1 MNKKISRAF
10 ISVSDK
16 TGLIQLAKKL
26 VEQKVEII
34 ASDGTAAHLKASGI
48 ATKSVEQVT
57 GFAQVLDGRV
67 KTLHPNIHAAI
78 LADLDQSSD
87 LEDLKTLGI
96 TPIDLVV
103 INFYDASKFDIGGPA
118 AVRAGVKNSKH
129 VALLT
134 DPAQY
139 PEFIEKL
146 AQGFDQSQRDSWAK
160 DALLKVANYD
170 LAILSKLGQPL
181 RYGENPHQSAVVVG
195 DKLIAGAKILSGKE
209 MSYNNYVDADA
220 AWKTVNCYTEPTIAF
235 IKHSIACGIASAPT
249 LSKAFES
256 SLASDPISAFGGV
269 IAANQLVDKEVA
281 TLVIENFY
289 EVLIAP
295 GYSDE
300 ALKLL
305 KSKENLRVVQISPDQ
320 SGSVEL
326 KQILGGFLFQQ
337 PDQLDQARDDF
348 EMWKLVA
355 GAGVEKYQ
363 IADLSFAWRA
373 VKNIRS
379 NAIVIAKNQAT
390 VGIGMGQTN
399 RVDSVK
405 NAINRAGDR
414 AQGAVVASDGFF
426 PFADSIQLLIEAGVC
441 AIVQPG
447 GSIKDDE
454 VIQACKNA
462 NISMYV
468 TGVRHFSH

>member
-16 TGLIQLAKKL
+16 TGLTQLAKKL
-26 VEQKVEII
+26 VEQEVEII

-78 LADLDQSSD
+78 LADLDQSSH

-96 TPIDLVV
+96 KPIDLVV

-134 DPAQY
+134 DPTQY

-160 DALLKVANYD
+160 DALLKIANYD

-220 AWKTVNCYTEPTIAF
+220 AWKTVDCYTEPTIAF
-235 IKHSIACGIASAPT
+235 IKHSIPCGIASAPT

-300 ALKLL
+300 ALELL

-320 SGSVEL
+320 GGSVEL

-337 PDQLDQARDDF
+337 PDQLDQAGDDF
-348 EMWKLVA
+348 KMWKLVA
-355 GAGVEKYQ
+355 GADVEKSQ
-363 IADLSFAWRA
+363 ITDLSFGWRA

-390 VGIGMGQTN
+390 IGIGMGQTN

-405 NAINRAGDR
+405 NAIDRAGNRAK
-414 AQGAVVASDGFF
+414 GAVVASDGFF
-426 PFADSIQLLIEAGVC
+426 PFADSIQLLKQAGVC

>member
-26 VEQKVEII
+26 VEQEVEII

-78 LADLDQSSD
+78 LADLDQSSH

-96 TPIDLVV
+96 KPIDLVV

-134 DPAQY
+134 DPTQY

-220 AWKTVNCYTEPTIAF
+220 AWKTVNCYSEPTVAF
-235 IKHSIACGIASAPT
+235 IKHSIPCGIASAPT

-300 ALKLL
+300 ALELL

-320 SGSVEL
+320 GGSVEL

-337 PDQLDQARDDF
+337 PDQLDQAGDDF
-348 EMWKLVA
+348 KMWKLVA

-390 VGIGMGQTN
+390 IGIGMGQTN

-405 NAINRAGDR
+405 NAIDRAGNRAK
-414 AQGAVVASDGFF
+414 GAVVASDGFF
-426 PFADSIQLLIEAGVC
+426 PFADSIQLLKQAGVC

>member
-26 VEQKVEII
+26 VEQEVEII
-34 ASDGTAAHLKASGI
+34 ASDGTAAHLKAAGI
-48 ATKSVEQVT
+48 ATKSVERVT

-78 LADLDQSSD
+78 LANLDQSSH
-87 LEDLKTLGI
+87 LADLKTLGI
-96 TPIDLVV
+96 VPIDLVV

-146 AQGFDQSQRDSWAK
+146 VQGFDQSQRDRWAK

-170 LAILSKLGQPL
+170 LAILNKLGQPL
-181 RYGENPHQSAVVVG
+181 RYGENPHQKAVMVG
-195 DKLIAGAKILSGKE
+195 NKLIAGAKILSGKE

-235 IKHSIACGIASAPT
+235 IKHATPCGIASAPN
-249 LSKAFES
+249 LSKAFAS

-295 GYSDE
+295 DYSDE

-305 KSKENLRVVQISPDQ
+305 KSKDNLRVVQISQDQ
-320 SGSVEL
+320 GGSLEL

-337 PDQLDQARDDF
+337 PDQLDQTGDDF
-348 EMWKLVA
+348 KNWKLVA
-355 GAGVEKYQ
+355 GTDVEKSQ

-373 VKNIRS
+373 VKNIKS

-405 NAINRAGDR
+405 NAISRAGNR

-426 PFADSIQLLIEAGVC
+426 PFADSIQLLLDAGIS

-447 GSIKDDE
+447 GSIKDNE
-454 VIQACKNA
+454 VIQACENA
-462 NISMYV
+462 NISMYL

>member
-26 VEQKVEII
+26 VEQEVEII
-34 ASDGTAAHLKASGI
+34 ASDGTAAHLRTAGI
-48 ATKSVEQVT
+48 TTKSVEQVT

-78 LADLDQSSD
+78 LADLDQSSH
-87 LEDLKTLGI
+87 LADLKTLGI

-118 AVRAGVKNSKH
+118 AVRAGVKNSKR

-146 AQGFDQSQRDSWAK
+146 AQGFDQSQRDRWAK
-160 DALLKVANYD
+160 DALLKVSNYD

-220 AWKTVNCYTEPTIAF
+220 AWKTVICYTEPTIAF
-235 IKHSIACGIASAPT
+235 IKHSIPCGIASAPT

-281 TLVIENFY
+281 NLVIENFY

-295 GYSDE
+295 GYSNE

-320 SGSVEL
+320 GGPLEL

-337 PDQLDQARDDF
+337 PDQLDQSGDDF
-348 EMWKLVA
+348 KLWKLVA
-355 GAGVEKYQ
+355 GAGVEKSQ
-363 IADLSFAWRA
+363 IIDLSFAWRA

-390 VGIGMGQTN
+390 IGIGMGQTN

-414 AQGAVVASDGFF
+414 AKGTVLASDGFF
-426 PFADSIQLLIEAGVC
+426 PFTDSIQLLIEAGVS

>member
-1 MNKKISRAF
+1 MKKKISRAF

-26 VEQKVEII
+26 VEQEIDII

-48 ATKSVEQVT
+48 TTKSVEQVT

-78 LADLDQSSD
+78 LADLDQSSH

-103 INFYDASKFDIGGPA
+103 INFYDSSEFDIGGPA

-146 AQGFDQSQRDSWAK
+146 SQGFDQYQRDIWAK
-160 DALLKVANYD
+160 DALLKVSNYD

-181 RYGENPHQSAVVVG
+181 RYGENPHQKAVVVG

-220 AWKTVNCYTEPTIAF
+220 AWKTVICYTEPTIAF
-235 IKHSIACGIASAPT
+235 IKHAIPCGIASAPT
-249 LSKAFES
+249 LSEAFES

-269 IAANQLVDKEVA
+269 IAANQLINKEVA

-295 GYSDE
+295 GFSDE
-300 ALKLL
+300 ALRLL
-305 KSKENLRVVQISPDQ
+305 KSKENLRVIQIWQDQ
-320 SGSVEL
+320 GSSLEL
-326 KQILGGFLFQQ
+326 KQISGGFLFQQ
-337 PDQLDQARDDF
+337 SDHFDQPGDDF
-348 EMWKLVA
+348 KMWKLIA
-355 GAGVEKYQ
+355 GEGVKNSQ
-363 IADLSFAWRA
+363 ITDLSFAWRA

-379 NAIVIAKNQAT
+379 NAIVIVKDQAT
-390 VGIGMGQTN
+390 IGIGMGQTN

-405 NAINRAGDR
+405 NAIDRAGNRAK
-414 AQGAVVASDGFF
+414 GAVVASDGFF
-426 PFADSIQLLIEAGVC
+426 PFADSIHLLIAAGVC

-462 NISMYV
+462 NISMYA

>member
-26 VEQKVEII
+26 VEQEVEII

-78 LADLDQSSD
+78 LADLDQSSH

-96 TPIDLVV
+96 KPIDLVV

-134 DPAQY
+134 DPTQY

-195 DKLIAGAKILSGKE
+195 DKLIAGTKILSGKE

-220 AWKTVNCYTEPTIAF
+220 AWKTVDCYTEPTIAF
-235 IKHSIACGIASAPT
+235 IKHSTPCGIASAPT

-300 ALKLL
+300 ALELL

-320 SGSVEL
+320 GGSVEL

-337 PDQLDQARDDF
+337 PDQLDQAGDDF
-348 EMWKLVA
+348 KMWKLVA
-355 GAGVEKYQ
+355 GADVEKSQ
-363 IADLSFAWRA
+363 ITDLSFAWRA

-390 VGIGMGQTN
+390 IGIGMGQTN

-405 NAINRAGDR
+405 NAIDRAGNRAK
-414 AQGAVVASDGFF
+414 GAVAASDGFF
-426 PFADSIQLLIEAGVC
+426 PFIDSIQLLKHAGVC

>member
-26 VEQKVEII
+26 VEQEVEII
-34 ASDGTAAHLKASGI
+34 ASDGTAAHLKAAGI
-48 ATKSVEQVT
+48 ATKSVERVT

-78 LADLDQSSD
+78 LADLDQSSH
-87 LEDLKTLGI
+87 LADLKSLGI
-96 TPIDLVV
+96 VPIDLVV

-146 AQGFDQSQRDSWAK
+146 VQGFDQSQRDRWAK

-170 LAILSKLGQPL
+170 LAILNKLGQPL
-181 RYGENPHQSAVVVG
+181 RYGENPHQKAVMVG
-195 DKLIAGAKILSGKE
+195 NKLIAGAKILSGKE

-235 IKHSIACGIASAPT
+235 IKHATPCGIASAPN
-249 LSKAFES
+249 LSKAFAS

-295 GYSDE
+295 DYSDE

-305 KSKENLRVVQISPDQ
+305 KSKDNLRVVQISQDQ
-320 SGSVEL
+320 GGSLEL

-337 PDQLDQARDDF
+337 PDQLDQTGDDF
-348 EMWKLVA
+348 KNWKLVA
-355 GAGVEKYQ
+355 GTDVEKSQ

-373 VKNIRS
+373 VKNIKS

-405 NAINRAGDR
+405 NAISRAGNR

-426 PFADSIQLLIEAGVC
+426 PFADSIQLLLDAGIS

-447 GSIKDDE
+447 GSIKDNE
-454 VIQACKNA
+454 VIQACENA
-462 NISMYV
+462 NISMYL

>member
-1 MNKKISRAF
+1 
-10 ISVSDK
+10 
-16 TGLIQLAKKL
+16 
-26 VEQKVEII
+26 
-34 ASDGTAAHLKASGI
+34 
-48 ATKSVEQVT
+48 
-57 GFAQVLDGRV
+57 
-67 KTLHPNIHAAI
+67 
-78 LADLDQSSD
+78 
-87 LEDLKTLGI
+87 
-96 TPIDLVV
+96 
-103 INFYDASKFDIGGPA
+103 
-118 AVRAGVKNSKH
+118 
-129 VALLT
+129 
-134 DPAQY
+134 
-139 PEFIEKL
+139 
-146 AQGFDQSQRDSWAK
+146 
-160 DALLKVANYD
+160 
-170 LAILSKLGQPL
+170 
-181 RYGENPHQSAVVVG
+181 
-195 DKLIAGAKILSGKE
+195 
-209 MSYNNYVDADA
+209 
-220 AWKTVNCYTEPTIAF
+220 
-235 IKHSIACGIASAPT
+235 
-249 LSKAFES
+249 
-256 SLASDPISAFGGV
+256 
-269 IAANQLVDKEVA
+269 VA
-281 TLVIENFY
+281 TLVVENFY

-305 KSKENLRVVQISPDQ
+305 KSKQNLRVVQISPDQ
-320 SGSVEL
+320 SSSLEL

-337 PDQLDQARDDF
+337 PDQLDQAGDDF
-348 EMWKLVA
+348 KMWKLVA
-355 GAGVEKYQ
+355 GAGVEKSQ

-390 VGIGMGQTN
+390 IGIGMGQTN

-426 PFADSIQLLIEAGVC
+426 PFTDSIQLLIEAGVC

>member
-26 VEQKVEII
+26 VEQEVEII
-34 ASDGTAAHLKASGI
+34 ASDGTAAHLKAAGI
-48 ATKSVEQVT
+48 ATKSVERVT

-78 LADLDQSSD
+78 LADLDQSSH
-87 LEDLKTLGI
+87 LADLKTLGI
-96 TPIDLVV
+96 VPIDLVV

-146 AQGFDQSQRDSWAK
+146 VQGFDQSQRDRWAK

-170 LAILSKLGQPL
+170 LAILNKLGQPL
-181 RYGENPHQSAVVVG
+181 RYGENPHQKAVMVG
-195 DKLIAGAKILSGKE
+195 NKLIAGAKILSGKE

-235 IKHSIACGIASAPT
+235 IKHATPCGIASAPN
-249 LSKAFES
+249 LSKAFAS

-295 GYSDE
+295 DYSDE

-305 KSKENLRVVQISPDQ
+305 KSKDNLRVVQISQDQ
-320 SGSVEL
+320 GGSLEL

-337 PDQLDQARDDF
+337 PDQLDQTGDDF
-348 EMWKLVA
+348 KNWKLVA
-355 GAGVEKYQ
+355 GTDVEKSQ

-373 VKNIRS
+373 IKNIKS

-405 NAINRAGDR
+405 NAISRAGNR

-426 PFADSIQLLIEAGVC
+426 PFADSIQLLLDAGIS

-447 GSIKDDE
+447 GSIKDNE
-454 VIQACKNA
+454 VIQACENA
-462 NISMYV
+462 NISMYL

>member
-16 TGLIQLAKKL
+16 TGLIPLAKKL
-26 VEQKVEII
+26 VEQEVEII
-34 ASDGTAAHLKASGI
+34 ASDGTAAHLKAAGI

-78 LADLDQSSD
+78 LADLDRRSH
-87 LEDLKTLGI
+87 LADLKTLGI
-96 TPIDLVV
+96 EPIDLVV

-146 AQGFDQSQRDSWAK
+146 AQGFDQSQRDRWAK
-160 DALLKVANYD
+160 EALLKVANYD
-170 LAILSKLGQPL
+170 LAILNKLGQPL
-181 RYGENPHQSAVVVG
+181 RYGENPHQSAVIVG
-195 DKLIAGAKILSGKE
+195 DKIIAGAKILSGKE

-235 IKHSIACGIASAPT
+235 IKHATPCGIASAPN
-249 LSKAFES
+249 LSKAFAS
-256 SLASDPISAFGGV
+256 SLDSDPSSAFGGV
-269 IAANQLVDKEVA
+269 IAANQEVNKEVA

-295 GYSDE
+295 AYSDE

-305 KSKENLRVVQISPDQ
+305 KSKDKLRVVQISQ
-320 SGSVEL
+320 VEGSSLEL
-326 KQILGGFLFQQ
+326 KQILGGYLFQQ
-337 PDQLDQARDDF
+337 PDQLDQTGDTF
-348 EMWKLVA
+348 KNWKLVA
-355 GAGVEKYQ
+355 GADVDKSQ
-363 IADLSFAWRA
+363 IVDLSFAWRA
-373 VKNIRS
+373 VKNIKS

-390 VGIGMGQTN
+390 VGIGMGQTS
-399 RVDSVK
+399 RIDSVK
-405 NAINRAGDR
+405 NAISRAGNR
-414 AQGAVVASDGFF
+414 AQGAVLASDGFF
-426 PFADSIQLLIEAGVC
+426 PFADSIQLLIEAGVS

-447 GSIKDDE
+447 GSIKDNE
-454 VIQACKNA
+454 VIQACENA
-462 NISMYV
+462 NISMYL

>member
-1 MNKKISRAF
+1 M
-10 ISVSDK
+10 
-16 TGLIQLAKKL
+16 
-26 VEQKVEII
+26 
-34 ASDGTAAHLKASGI
+34 
-48 ATKSVEQVT
+48 
-57 GFAQVLDGRV
+57 
-67 KTLHPNIHAAI
+67 
-78 LADLDQSSD
+78 
-87 LEDLKTLGI
+87 
-96 TPIDLVV
+96 
-103 INFYDASKFDIGGPA
+103 
-118 AVRAGVKNSKH
+118 
-129 VALLT
+129 
-134 DPAQY
+134 
-139 PEFIEKL
+139 
-146 AQGFDQSQRDSWAK
+146 
-160 DALLKVANYD
+160 
-170 LAILSKLGQPL
+170 
-181 RYGENPHQSAVVVG
+181 
-195 DKLIAGAKILSGKE
+195 LSGKE

-220 AWKTVNCYTEPTIAF
+220 AWKAVNCYTEPTIAF
-235 IKHSIACGIASAPT
+235 IKHSIPCGIASAPS

-269 IAANQLVDKEVA
+269 IAANQLVDKAVA

-300 ALKLL
+300 ALNLL
-305 KSKENLRVVQISPDQ
+305 KSKQNLRVLQILQDQ
-320 SGSVEL
+320 EGSLEL

-337 PDQLDQARDDF
+337 PDRIDQAGDDF
-348 EMWKLVA
+348 KNWKLVA
-355 GAGVEKYQ
+355 GAGVEKSQ
-363 IADLSFAWRA
+363 IADLSFAWKA

-390 VGIGMGQTN
+390 IGIGMGQTN

-405 NAINRAGDR
+405 NAISRAGNR

-426 PFADSIQLLIEAGVC
+426 PFADSIKFLSDAGVG

>member
-10 ISVSDK
+10 ISVSNK

-26 VEQKVEII
+26 VEQEVEII

-78 LADLDQSSD
+78 LADLDQSSH

-96 TPIDLVV
+96 KPIDLVV

-134 DPAQY
+134 DPTQY

-160 DALLKVANYD
+160 DAVLKVANYD

-195 DKLIAGAKILSGKE
+195 DKLIAGTKILSGKE

-235 IKHSIACGIASAPT
+235 IKHSIPCGIASAPT

-300 ALKLL
+300 ALELL

-320 SGSVEL
+320 SSSLEL

-337 PDQLDQARDDF
+337 PDQLDQAGDDF
-348 EMWKLVA
+348 KMWKLVA
-355 GAGVEKYQ
+355 GADVEKSQ
-363 IADLSFAWRA
+363 ITDLSFAWRA

-390 VGIGMGQTN
+390 IGIGMGQTN

-405 NAINRAGDR
+405 NAIDRAGNK
-414 AQGAVVASDGFF
+414 AKGAVVASDGFF
-426 PFADSIQLLIEAGVC
+426 PFADSIQLLKQAGVC

>member
-26 VEQKVEII
+26 VEQEVEII
-34 ASDGTAAHLKASGI
+34 ASDGTAAHLKAAGI
-48 ATKSVEQVT
+48 ATKSVERVT

-78 LADLDQSSD
+78 LADLDQSSH
-87 LEDLKTLGI
+87 LADLKTLGI
-96 TPIDLVV
+96 VPIDLVV

-146 AQGFDQSQRDSWAK
+146 VQGFDQSQRDRWAK

-170 LAILSKLGQPL
+170 LAILNKLGQPL
-181 RYGENPHQSAVVVG
+181 RYGENPHQKAVMVG
-195 DKLIAGAKILSGKE
+195 NKLIAGAQILSGKE

-235 IKHSIACGIASAPT
+235 IKHATPCGIASAPN
-249 LSKAFES
+249 LSKAFAS

-295 GYSDE
+295 DYSDE

-305 KSKENLRVVQISPDQ
+305 KSKDNLRVVQISQDQ
-320 SGSVEL
+320 GGSLEL

-337 PDQLDQARDDF
+337 PDQLDQTGDDF
-348 EMWKLVA
+348 KNWKLVA
-355 GAGVEKYQ
+355 GTDVEKSQ

-373 VKNIRS
+373 VKNIKS

-405 NAINRAGDR
+405 NAISRAGNR

-426 PFADSIQLLIEAGVC
+426 PFADSIQLLLDAGIS

-447 GSIKDDE
+447 GSIKDNE
-454 VIQACKNA
+454 VIQACENA
-462 NISMYV
+462 NISMYL

>member
-48 ATKSVEQVT
+48 ATKSVEQIT
-57 GFAQVLDGRV
+57 GFTQVLDGRV

-78 LADLDQSSD
+78 LADLDQSSH
-87 LEDLKTLGI
+87 LEDLKTLGV

-146 AQGFDQSQRDSWAK
+146 AQGFDQSQRDRWAK

-235 IKHSIACGIASAPT
+235 IKHSIPCGIASAPT
-249 LSKAFES
+249 LSKAFAS

-300 ALKLL
+300 AFNNQISSIKQGM
-305 KSKENLRVVQISPDQ
+305 NLRCGNWWQVLV
-320 SGSVEL
+320 L
-326 KQILGGFLFQQ
+326 KN
-337 PDQLDQARDDF
+337 P
-348 EMWKLVA
+348 
-355 GAGVEKYQ
+355 
-363 IADLSFAWRA
+363 
-373 VKNIRS
+373 RS
-379 NAIVIAKNQAT
+379 LT
-390 VGIGMGQTN
+390 
-399 RVDSVK
+399 
-405 NAINRAGDR
+405 
-414 AQGAVVASDGFF
+414 
-426 PFADSIQLLIEAGVC
+426 
-441 AIVQPG
+441 
-447 GSIKDDE
+447 
-454 VIQACKNA
+454 
-462 NISMYV
+462 
-468 TGVRHFSH
+468 

>member
-26 VEQKVEII
+26 VEEKVEII

-78 LADLDQSSD
+78 LADLDQSSH

-96 TPIDLVV
+96 KPIDLVV

-134 DPAQY
+134 DPTQY

-160 DALLKVANYD
+160 EALIKVANYD

-195 DKLIAGAKILSGKE
+195 DKLIAGTKYYRAKKCPI
-209 MSYNNYVDADA
+209 
-220 AWKTVNCYTEPTIAF
+220 TI
-235 IKHSIACGIASAPT
+235 
-249 LSKAFES
+249 
-256 SLASDPISAFGGV
+256 
-269 IAANQLVDKEVA
+269 
-281 TLVIENFY
+281 
-289 EVLIAP
+289 
-295 GYSDE
+295 
-300 ALKLL
+300 
-305 KSKENLRVVQISPDQ
+305 
-320 SGSVEL
+320 
-326 KQILGGFLFQQ
+326 
-337 PDQLDQARDDF
+337 
-348 EMWKLVA
+348 M
-355 GAGVEKYQ
+355 
-363 IADLSFAWRA
+363 
-373 VKNIRS
+373 
-379 NAIVIAKNQAT
+379 
-390 VGIGMGQTN
+390 
-399 RVDSVK
+399 
-405 NAINRAGDR
+405 
-414 AQGAVVASDGFF
+414 
-426 PFADSIQLLIEAGVC
+426 
-441 AIVQPG
+441 
-447 GSIKDDE
+447 
-454 VIQACKNA
+454 
-462 NISMYV
+462 
-468 TGVRHFSH
+468 